1 LKKSDYEKRLSVEKE
16 LSTLWTSYG
25 SKDKMTGALPTIGF
39 DERDKFMFFGTL
51 SGIKIIDIKKKEL
64 KC

>member
-1 LKKSDYEKRLSVEKE
+1 
-16 LSTLWTSYG
+16 
-25 SKDKMTGALPTIGF
+25 MTGFVGGVLPTIGF
-39 DERDKFMFFGTL
+39 DERDNFMFFGTL

>member
-1 LKKSDYEKRLSVEKE
+1 MSA
-16 LSTLWTSYG
+16 LWTSYG